1 MRKTVLA
8 GMPLAIMPLVTMLAL
23 GGCSEPAPAPEV
35 EETPILMQAG
45 EWVLTRK
52 TTGYNTPTVTPEQYQ
67 AALKQTSEDKV
78 CLSVDAEGLPDV
90 AAMAGKD
97 GTDCTYKDKMVRKGR
112 MIATLACTAG
122 KGTSEI
128 ALEGNYTADTLTL
141 GETMTQSEGGGAV
154 LRATYDLSGKRVGD
168 CPKG

>member
-52 TTGYNTPTVTPEQYQ
+52 TTGYNTPTVTPERSIDS
-67 AALKQTSEDKV
+67 L
-78 CLSVDAEGLPDV
+78 
-90 AAMAGKD
+90 
-97 GTDCTYKDKMVRKGR
+97 
-112 MIATLACTAG
+112 
-122 KGTSEI
+122 
-128 ALEGNYTADTLTL
+128 
-141 GETMTQSEGGGAV
+141 
-154 LRATYDLSGKRVGD
+154 LSGVPAAASGD
-168 CPKG
+168 PTGNNMLKASIIHLLKSKNTNTNRRQVNYKI

>member
-1 MRKTVLA
+1 MQKTVLA
-8 GMPLAIMPLVTMLAL
+8 AIPLAMIFGF

-35 EETPILMQAG
+35 EEAPILMQAG

-52 TTGYNTPTVTPEQYQ
+52 TTGYNTPSVTPAQYQ
-67 AALKQTSEDKV
+67 AALEQVSEDKV
-78 CLSVDAEGLPDV
+78 CLSVDGEGMPD
-90 AAMAGKD
+90 AAALAGKD
-97 GTDCTYKDKMVRKGR
+97 GTACTYKDKMARKGR
-112 MIATLACTAG
+112 LIATLACTAG

-128 ALEGNYTADTLTL
+128 AVEGNYTADTLTL

-154 LRATYDLSGKRVGD
+154 LRATYDLSGKRMGD

>member
-112 MIATLACTAG
+112 MIATSGGRCVGERETDGEVSGAEG
-122 KGTSEI
+122 EPTS
-128 ALEGNYTADTLTL
+128 
-141 GETMTQSEGGGAV
+141 AV
-154 LRATYDLSGKRVGD
+154 VG
-168 CPKG
+168 PSW